1 MELIYQ
7 GLEDGFKSDPPQ
19 HISRIETIYGEIT
32 ERGVTTLYQSLN
44 FHGKHFIDIGSG
56 VGKMVIQIALQA
68 AVKSSTGYEILP
80 SRFQVSCQALKRYQ
94 DLNPD
99 GAKVGFFLNV
109 STSTG
114 EDNQFHTRLLDLSP
128 YDIYFINNL
137 LWYDK
142 TNQQLVEALLAV
154 ARPGKTVILAKAL
167 ADLNGLTTQTTLE
180 VEMTWDPHYRLT
192 IYTFL

>member
-1 MELIYQ
+1 
-7 GLEDGFKSDPPQ
+7 
-19 HISRIETIYGEIT
+19 
-32 ERGVTTLYQSLN
+32 
-44 FHGKHFIDIGSG
+44 
-56 VGKMVIQIALQA
+56 MVIQIALQA
-68 AVKSSTGYEILP
+68 AVKSSTGYEIIP

-94 DLNPD
+94 DINPD

-109 STSTG
+109 STG
-114 EDNQFHTRLLDLSP
+114 ETNQFQDPLLDLSP

-142 TNQQLVEALLAV
+142 TNQQLAEALLAV

-167 ADLNGLTTQTTLE
+167 VDLNQLTTQTTLE